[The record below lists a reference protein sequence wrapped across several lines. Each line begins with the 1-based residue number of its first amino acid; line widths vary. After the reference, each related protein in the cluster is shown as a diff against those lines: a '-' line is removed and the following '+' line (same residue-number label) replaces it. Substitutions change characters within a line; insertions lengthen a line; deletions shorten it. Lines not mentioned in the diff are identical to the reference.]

1 MDKDNTDKILE
12 RLDLFDDKMSE
23 KFDFLDERIDH
34 YKDRLEELE
43 EEIQEIKN
51 SKINELNLKFA
62 KSSNKWAII
71 VGILVLIE
79 TVIGLILFFGGKGH

>member
-1 MDKDNTDKILE
+1 MDNVDKILE

-43 EEIQEIKN
+43 AEIQEIKN
-51 SKINELNLKFA
+51 SNLNDLNLKLA
-62 KSSNKWAII
+62 KSSNRWGII

-79 TVIGLILFFGGKGH
+79 TVIGLILFFGGKSH